1 MDSLRIMIVDDQKL
15 FRENLK
21 IVIELRLPE
30 AKVVG
35 IASNGLEALEL
46 LKRENPNLILLDIRM
61 PGMNGVEFIRQL
73 RAGGSKVKVMVL
85 TTFDDDEYVFEALR
99 LGAVGYLLKEIEPE
113 ELTAAIMDIHHG
125 KTLMS
130 PEVTAKLVKEATRYR
145 ALDTGAGSDAFSSL
159 TSRELDV
166 LKLVAL
172 GEDNREIACHLQISE
187 GTVKNHVSNIYEK
200 LGLKDRAQAIRYAIL
215 HGLV

>member
-1 MDSLRIMIVDDQKL
+1 MESLRIMIVDDQKL

-21 IVIELRLPE
+21 IVIELRLPD

-35 IASNGLEALEL
+35 IASNGHEALEL
-46 LKRENPNLILLDIRM
+46 LNDRKPNLILLDMRM
-61 PGMNGVEFIRQL
+61 PAMNGVEFIRQL
-73 RAGGSKVKVMVL
+73 RITGNKVKIIVL

-145 ALDTGAGSDAFSSL
+145 AIDTGVSNDVFSSL

-166 LKLVAL
+166 LRHLAL
-172 GEDNREIACHLQISE
+172 GEDNREIANNLQIAE

>member
-1 MDSLRIMIVDDQKL
+1 MEPLRIMIVDDQKL

-21 IVIELRLPE
+21 IVIELRLPD

-35 IASNGLEALEL
+35 IAGNGNEALEIL
-46 LKRENPNLILLDIRM
+46 AKEKPNLILLDMRM
-61 PGMNGVEFIRQL
+61 PGMSGVEFIRQV
-73 RAGGSKVKVMVL
+73 RMSGNNVKVIVL

-99 LGAVGYLLKEIEPE
+99 LGAAGYLLKEIEPE
-113 ELTAAIMDIHHG
+113 ELTAAIMDIYHG

-145 ALDTGAGSDAFSSL
+145 AVETGASSGVFSGL

-166 LKLVAL
+166 LRHLAL
-172 GEDNREIACHLQISE
+172 GEDNREIANSLKISE

-200 LGLKDRAQAIRYAIL
+200 LGLKDRAQAIRFAIL

>member
-1 MDSLRIMIVDDQKL
+1 MEPLRIMIVDDQKL

-21 IVIELRLPE
+21 IVVELRLPD

-35 IASNGLEALEL
+35 IAGNGNEALEIL
-46 LKRENPNLILLDIRM
+46 AKEKPNLILLDMRM
-61 PGMNGVEFIRQL
+61 PGMSGVEFIRQV
-73 RAGGSKVKVMVL
+73 RMSGNNVKVIVL

-99 LGAVGYLLKEIEPE
+99 LGAAGYLLKEIEPE
-113 ELTAAIMDIHHG
+113 ELTAAIMDIYHG

-145 ALDTGAGSDAFSSL
+145 AVETGASSGVFSGL

-166 LKLVAL
+166 LRHLAL
-172 GEDNREIACHLQISE
+172 GEDNREIANSLKISE

-200 LGLKDRAQAIRYAIL
+200 LGLKDRAQAIRFAIL